1 MNLKPTD
8 EIKRLAKILGDLEW
22 NPVGIKETGW
32 YNWYSSTGI
41 NQGANTYKVM
51 RSLYAHHRDYFI
63 RLARDA
69 DHEDW
74 SDHDQWLFDAAR
86 DLELLVCPDGHRP
99 LIDSESLFCG
109 LGGPYE
115 K

>member
-22 NPVGIKETGW
+22 NPSGTTRTGW
-32 YNWYSSTGI
+32 HSSTGMK
-41 NQGANTYKVM
+41 GANTYKVM
-51 RSLYAHHRDYFI
+51 CSLYTHHRDYFV
-63 RLARDA
+63 RLAREA

-74 SDHDQWLFDAAR
+74 SEHDQEMFDAAR